1 MAVWD
6 KKEGLSPQQH
16 QQQAAP
22 AYRLPSASDA
32 VAIPEAQQPPSVGVD
47 AEETKPSAAVSMPCE
62 GDSKQELDASPRRTV
77 RFPHQPISAIWVA
90 DSVLDYNRRSIVVDL
105 SKTPFALF
113 RRDAVMMKQARTS
126 VDPSAPLPPP
136 GPPALSPPQVSA
148 AAAACPAPF
157 PAPPGRSP
165 VGSPDAAA
173 AADSDASPSP
183 PSAERRRPRGD
194 RLAKQWESE
203 SSESSEGHTDLET
216 DDTETDWHSDA
227 DDCCSVDSGTEEAP
241 PCVVV
246 QQQLRRGSNSESGS
260 PAFYG
265 VWKRTSSEGYEELL
279 LSSGVPKRAV
289 AMAMKKHPVHI
300 IDHDGS
306 YFRLI
311 VKNGLS
317 KVDNTFFIGDEPKQ
331 DIIGKQSY
339 EVSMNWAHLSGHGH
353 EDELALTSI
362 CHQTGEEVIAIRSLH
377 EGGDQ
382 MVLTQIVRR
391 LAEGS
396 EVRAKHFFKRVTSKS
411 ELRSG
416 GKQQHKRQKGLS
428 STVVTVRRKK

>member
-6 KKEGLSPQQH
+6 KKEGGMLSPQEEQQQ
-16 QQQAAP
+16 QQQAP
-22 AYRLPSASDA
+22 AFRLPSASDA
-32 VAIPEAQQPPSVGVD
+32 VAMREAQQPPPSAGVD
-47 AEETKPSAAVSMPCE
+47 TEGTKPSTAADMPCK
-62 GDSKQELDASPRRTV
+62 GNSKAEPNASPRRTV

-136 GPPALSPPQVSA
+136 GPPALSPPQAA

-157 PAPPGRSP
+157 PAPPGRGPS
-165 VGSPDAAA
+165 GAAAAAA

-183 PSAERRRPRGD
+183 PSAAAERRRPGGD
-194 RLAKQWESE
+194 RLAKLWESE

-227 DDCCSVDSGTEEAP
+227 DDCCSVGSATEQEEAP
-241 PCVVV
+241 PCVVE
-246 QQQLRRGSNSESGS
+246 QQQLRRGSNSEAGGS

-331 DIIGKQSY
+331 
-339 EVSMNWAHLSGHGH
+339 
-353 EDELALTSI
+353 
-362 CHQTGEEVIAIRSLH
+362 
-377 EGGDQ
+377 
-382 MVLTQIVRR
+382 
-391 LAEGS
+391 
-396 EVRAKHFFKRVTSKS
+396 
-411 ELRSG
+411 
-416 GKQQHKRQKGLS
+416 
-428 STVVTVRRKK
+428 